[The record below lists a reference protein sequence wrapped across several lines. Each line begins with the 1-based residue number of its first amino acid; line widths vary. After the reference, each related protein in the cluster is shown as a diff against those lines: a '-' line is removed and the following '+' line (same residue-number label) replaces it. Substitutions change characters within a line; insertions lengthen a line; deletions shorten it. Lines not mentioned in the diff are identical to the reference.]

1 MGDRSIAC
9 GWDTST
15 GRTGLVPPL
24 VLRVDRGVAPGDHH
38 GHGGADDRAQHH
50 AHRPGG
56 CVPPL
61 AEYHHTGF
69 ALLVAVAAS
78 RANPV
83 WKADRIHRRMVAELT
98 LVRGT
103 TSATAHC

>member
-1 MGDRSIAC
+1 M
-9 GWDTST
+9 
-15 GRTGLVPPL
+15 
-24 VLRVDRGVAPGDHH
+24 
-38 GHGGADDRAQHH
+38 
-50 AHRPGG
+50 
-56 CVPPL
+56 PPL

-69 ALLVAVAAS
+69 ALLAATAAS